1 VFNKDGDFLFT
12 SSKDNNPS
20 VWNAQTGELL
30 GVYDGH
36 GAVVWDIA
44 PSWDSSFVLTASG
57 DGLARLFHSTSGA
70 LLAELPHESPIV
82 KGISWADHSYY
93 FATLSYSLGREGK
106 GMISFFSLPSDID
119 TTSTQDVLPTPI
131 GEIILNDDNPSC
143 VR

>member
-1 VFNKDGDFLFT
+1 MLIKGHHRPLTRVVFNKDGDFLFT

-93 FATLSYSLGREGK
+93 FATLLLFRHPVLFSGEG
-106 GMISFFSLPSDID
+106 GEGDDLLLFSSF
-119 TTSTQDVLPTPI
+119 
-131 GEIILNDDNPSC
+131 
-143 VR
+143 RY